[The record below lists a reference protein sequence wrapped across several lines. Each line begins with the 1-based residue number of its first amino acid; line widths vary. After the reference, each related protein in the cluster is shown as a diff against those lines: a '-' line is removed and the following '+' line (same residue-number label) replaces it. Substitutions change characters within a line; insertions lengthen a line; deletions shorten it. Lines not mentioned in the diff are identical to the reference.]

1 MPTVPIDA
9 AEWPSAV
16 QICRVNAATEV
27 LPLVPVTAAMIVG
40 LARIKL
46 GGHQGERAPR
56 ILDPD
61 ERDAGGQRRIR
72 RPLRDHRHRAGAD
85 RGADELQ
92 PVGLA
97 ARDGNEHVAGLD
109 RAAVGRHAADIEI
122 GGAMLALGVG
132 RQDIA

>member
-1 MPTVPIDA
+1 MP
-9 AEWPSAV
+9 
-16 QICRVNAATEV
+16 
-27 LPLVPVTAAMIVG
+27 
-40 LARIKL
+40 AR
-46 GGHQGERAPR
+46 
-56 ILDPD
+56 
-61 ERDAGGQRRIR
+61 QRRIG

-97 ARDGNEHVAGLD
+97 TRDGNEHVAGLD
-109 RAAVGRHAADIEI
+109 RAAVGGHAADIEI